1 MLIVLLSNEKW
12 LTDISEFAI
21 PADKVY
27 FSPIIDCFDRKIVSW
42 KIGEVPDSKLVND
55 MLKNAISQLK
65 ENETPIL
72 HTDRGCHYRWKEWI
86 NLLKRESVNNFVYL
100 SSLDY

>member
-1 MLIVLLSNEKW
+1 MSL
-12 LTDISEFAI
+12 
-21 PADKVY
+21 
-27 FSPIIDCFDRKIVSW
+27 IIDCFDGKIVSW
-42 KIGEVPDSKLVND
+42 KIGEVPNSKLVND

-86 NLLKRESVNNFVYL
+86 NLLKEAKISRSMSKKMGSLQNSYSFLYWAGVGYFIFLSGLSLL
-100 SSLDY
+100 SS